1 MDFKCINQTKTRKE
15 IWNGRI
21 TSIKNY
27 GSHIELKIES
37 RSGILV
43 LLGKTSFGNFA
54 CIPDYGVGCHLAA
67 LDDIF
72 YNTERLTAVMN
83 KVDGITVAY
92 ALATIADKKIL
103 K

>member
-1 MDFKCINQTKTRKE
+1 MDFKCINQKRTRKE
-15 IWNGRI
+15 TWNGHI
-21 TSIKNY
+21 SSIKNY
-27 GSHIELKIES
+27 GSHIEIKIQS

-54 CIPDYGVGCHLAA
+54 CMPDYGAGCHLAS

-72 YNTERLTAVMN
+72 YNTERLTNVMN

-92 ALATIADKKIL
+92 ALAAIAEKYDF
-103 K
+103 